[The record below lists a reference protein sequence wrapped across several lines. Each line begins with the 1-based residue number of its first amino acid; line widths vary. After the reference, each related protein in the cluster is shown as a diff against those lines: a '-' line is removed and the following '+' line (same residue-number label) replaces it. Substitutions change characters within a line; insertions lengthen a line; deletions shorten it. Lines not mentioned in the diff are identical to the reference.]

1 MKAIL
6 YKKSK
11 PKSILEYSEIAKP
24 VPKENEILVQ
34 IHASSINAADYRL
47 IQMGFPPKKK
57 IFGADIAG
65 VVESVGSKVKNFK
78 PGDKVLGDLA
88 DSGFGGFAEY
98 VAVEESL
105 LVHKPENLSF
115 EEAAA
120 LPLAGVTALQAIRDK
135 GNVQRKDSI
144 LIDGG
149 GGGVGTFAIQ
159 IAKFLGSHITVICSE
174 RNIEQSKKLGAN
186 IVIDYN
192 KDDFTKMETRYDLI
206 LAVNGNHSLGEY
218 KSSLKENGRFVLI
231 GGKFWHIIKSL
242 FLVKLLSFG
251 SKKMHVLMAKVTP
264 KDLKIIS
271 RLAQSGKIK
280 PIIEKVYPLEQ
291 TWEAMQYVAQGHAK
305 GKVVIKVK

>member
-11 PKSILEYSEIAKP
+11 PNSILEYTESDKP

-47 IQMGFPPKKK
+47 LRMGFPPKSK

-88 DSGFGGFAEY
+88 DSGFGGFAEF
-98 VAVEESL
+98 VAVQESF

-159 IAKFLGSHITVICSE
+159 IAKVLGSHITVICSE
-174 RNIEQSKKLGAN
+174 RNIEQSKELGADT
-186 IVIDYN
+186 VIDYN
-192 KDDFTKMETRYDLI
+192 KEDFTNTETRYDLI

-231 GGKFWHIIKSL
+231 GGKFWQIIKAL

-251 SKKMHVLMAKVTP
+251 SKKMHVLMAKVNP
-264 KDLKIIS
+264 KDLKIIA

-280 PIIEKVYPLEQ
+280 PIIERVYPLEQ